1 MRAFID
7 RMWSQLREYFSKMS
21 RKNKIQLLIL
31 SVIVITLAIVT
42 VSLFGRTTYGLM
54 ARVDT
59 PAEAGAIRA
68 RLEEMGVPVQ
78 TQGTSILVPE
88 ARVDELRNTL
98 ASEGYL
104 GGTGFNRD
112 NYLAEAAGF
121 GVPDSHSKLLYDLQ
135 KGDDIATLILQ
146 NSTKIQKCLAIV
158 NSGDTTPFRVQT
170 NTRRPTCAVMLT
182 LRNGE
187 ILTRGEANA
196 IGEIVKASIPGIQ
209 YEDIAISDSE
219 FNYYSAGDTVVDPE
233 VEMGH
238 RIALTNRMTEQI
250 KLHVEEMLAPVYGIN
265 NLEIRPYVRLN
276 FDKKVTN
283 HIEYFPPIA
292 GETDGIVRTIEELYE
307 QARNRARAEGI
318 PGTDPNGM
326 GTVEYPWGPFND
338 EDDYRKTLIGR
349 NFEINELTTIIEHEQ
364 GYIDFVSIS
373 VNINSEIEGLEDYT
387 EQVKD
392 LVAKASNAS
401 PGNISVQHLPFSF
414 KDTSMEDAF
423 ARWEEHE
430 AAQRRQALI
439 DMIVMYAVILALGVM
454 IILLIRTVFKTLR
467 PPPEPE
473 PVLIA
478 AGPGGISIDLLVDG
492 EDEDAAEEE
501 RYEEIDLQQ
510 KSAGLEQI
518 EKFIDKDSAAVA
530 QLLRNWLSDDM

>member
-1 MRAFID
+1 MRAILD
-7 RMWSQLREYFSKMS
+7 RMLAQLREYFSKMS
-21 RKNKIQLLIL
+21 RKNRIQLLIL
-31 SVIVITLAIVT
+31 TVFVITLAIVT
-42 VSLFGRTTYGLM
+42 VSLLGRTTYGLM

-104 GGTGFNRD
+104 GGTGFDRGT
-112 NYLAEAAGF
+112 YLADAAGF

-135 KGDDIATLILQ
+135 KGDDIATMILQ

-158 NSGDTTPFRVQT
+158 NSGDSSPFRNQT
-170 NTRRPTCAVMLT
+170 NTRKATCAVMLT
-182 LRNGE
+182 VRNGE
-187 ILTRGEANA
+187 VLTRAEANA
-196 IGEIVKASIPGIQ
+196 IGEIVKASIPGIA
-209 YEDIAISDSE
+209 YEDIAISDQD
-219 FNYYSAGDTVVDPE
+219 FNYYSAGNTTVDPE

-250 KLHVEEMLAPVYGIN
+250 KLHVEELLSPVYGIN

-276 FDKKVTN
+276 FDRKHTS

-338 EDDYRKTLIGR
+338 EDEYRKTLIGR

-364 GYIDFVSIS
+364 GFIEYVSIS

-392 LVAKASNAS
+392 LVAKASNAA

-454 IILLIRTVFKTLR
+454 VILLIRTIFKTLK

-478 AGPGGISIDLLVDG
+478 AGPGGIDIDLLVD
-492 EDEDAAEEE
+492 DDAETEEE
-501 RYEEIDLQQ
+501 YYEEIDIQQ

-518 EKFIDKDSAAVA
+518 ERFIDKDSAAVA